1 MASAATRS
9 AWPSAGVRQ
18 ASTRRPWWFSIK
30 PWPMKQSLASLPVGK
45 CHRHNLER
53 FAGEKLREPGILLRL
68 LSRELQHRMGSDHQN
83 ASQISIALFRD
94 RPELLLAAGRILP
107 WHSPDPGR
115 QIATRP
121 ECLWV
126 RDRGRNGGRAH
137 QTNPRDAPQPLAC
150 FVQAMMSNNPLL
162 D

>member
-68 LSRELQHRMGSDHQN
+68 SSRELQHHMPSDHQN
-83 ASQISIALFRD
+83 ASQIAIALFRD
-94 RPELLLAAGRILP
+94 RTGLLFAAGRILP
-107 WHSPDPGR
+107 RYEPDPGR
-115 QIATRP
+115 HIAARM
-121 ECLWV
+121 LWV
-126 RDRGRNGGRAH
+126 CDRGDNDGRAH
-137 QTNPRDAPQPLAC
+137 QTNP
-150 FVQAMMSNNPLL
+150 
-162 D
+162 